1 MNNLIC
7 QAIDNKS
14 IIVFD
19 YNGVKCT
26 VEPHCYGITNNGEEV
41 IYGYQ
46 INTDPNK
53 WDVFLI
59 SKISSLA
66 LYGQYFS
73 RARDGFN
80 TDKIGFASINCKIKY

>member
-7 QAIDNKS
+7 QAVNNKS

-19 YNGVKCT
+19 YDGVKCT
-26 VEPHCYGITNNGEEV
+26 VEPHCCGITNEGEEV
-41 IYGYQ
+41 LYGYQ
-46 INTDPNK
+46 INIKPNK

-59 SKISSLA
+59 NKISGLA

-73 RARDGFN
+73 RSRDGFN
-80 TDKIGFASINCKIKY
+80 PDKIGFASINCKIKY